1 MNADDARAYLR
12 SLSAHPDR
20 AGDTA
25 LLHPDFAVRMATAIQ
40 QARAEG
46 IPVTLASGFRE
57 PGQTGSVYDAGGN
70 SSHSYGLASDVGGLD
85 GANGQLTQRWAQI
98 AEANG
103 LHNPY
108 GTSDAAE
115 FNHWQ
120 LPAQPLEQ
128 TPALLAALKTAK
140 DSGDTNA
147 MWSAYSQGAEGST
160 VAQGPDNRQIF
171 FDALKSAGLNSQQAL
186 GALWSIGGESHPNID
201 TTSSNPNDPNGGAF
215 GALQWQGPRRWPLEE
230 IAQHRGVSA
239 TDPHLQAEYMVGE
252 LTGNLQGAQLQPGV
266 LEALKQAKTPE
277 EAARIWTSKME
288 RPLVDNSEQRIANG
302 SAVGSLDANG
312 NFVPGTAKA
321 TPAIASAG
329 TRAGG
334 AAAASPVY
342 APPSPQAMLGSSI
355 GQALAGMG
363 QSMSTP
369 SGGGSYMDT
378 SGDQPAIRSMAAQT
392 DFTSPAN
399 PLPAQFAGSSGGVG
413 SQLGLLS
420 AQPAMTP
427 LENPNEA
434 PSITQ
439 GAPSMTAMLGAL
451 GTNAAPSLFD
461 QRSSAL
467 SPNPYRPTMRLA

>member
-25 LLHPDFAVRMATAIQ
+25 LLHPDLAVRLATAIQ
-40 QARAEG
+40 QARNEG
-46 IPVTLASGFRE
+46 MQVGLLSGVRAPTDHPSAYDLAG
-57 PGQTGSVYDAGGN
+57 D
-70 SSHSYGLASDVGGLD
+70 SSHEYGLAADVSGIGPA
-85 GANGQLTQRWAQI
+85 GSSTSARWRQI

-103 LHNPY
+103 LSSPY
-108 GTSDAAE
+108 DPNGGE
-115 FNHWQ
+115 WNHWQ
-120 LPAQPLEQ
+120 IGPKLE
-128 TPALLAALKTAK
+128 TNPTLLASLKQAK
-140 DSGDTNA
+140 TTGNPQD
-147 MWSAYSQGAEGST
+147 MWSAFDAGGGST

-171 FDALKSAGLNSQQAL
+171 FDALTKNAGLTPQQAL

-399 PLPAQFAGSSGGVG
+399 PLPAQFAGGSGGVG